1 MSDTAYSPY
10 DWLSCR
16 SDLMKRILGLSLLLF
31 ASIAGLAQGT
41 TSRIAGVVTDSSG
54 ALVSGASVTAIN
66 EGTNATYSMPTG
78 SKGEYVFD
86 SVQIGKYTVRVTM
99 ASFKTFVST
108 GNVLSIGLPT
118 TVNAVLGAGATT
130 EMVEVTGGYD
140 LVQTESSGNFG
151 GIVDNIT
158 LTQLPIVGTRGRNPL
173 SLVTLMPGV
182 VANGGNATGGGVS
195 VNGSRDRA
203 WYYTLDGVD
212 INESSAGGSNSSP
225 THLNPDMLSE
235 FRVLTSNFTPEFG
248 RNSGGQVV
256 MVTRSGSNRFHGNLF
271 EFYQSPFLR
280 ANTAAAK
287 ANGLP
292 RGQFVQ
298 NIPGGSLGGP
308 IFKDKTFFFV
318 NVELLHATQTSV
330 VTRGVYTAAARQGL
344 FRYAS
349 NGKNNP
355 AGSTGASVDAS
366 GNPIV
371 SFGTYN
377 MVAND
382 PFHAGLDPAVQKF
395 LALAPLPNNFS
406 IGDGFNVAGYT
417 FAAPATDKQV
427 DTTYKID
434 HIFNARNS
442 IFGRWYSGHQN
453 TYADAT
459 NSGLQT
465 FPGAPAVVNT
475 LRQPRNLALGYRVT
489 ITPTTTNELLVG
501 MNRFGYSF
509 VNPAL
514 DSSVST
520 PFNFNSYTNL
530 SSASPASVVVSP
542 RNTYISNNRYLTT
555 YQLADNFTWVKNAH
569 TFKAGINFRYGRQI
583 DHRGSIGILNAIP
596 QVAFATSD
604 NPLDTVRYKT
614 PASGINTAT
623 DLPNLYSATND
634 LLGRIGR
641 LTAGYVS
648 NSDGSAFRPAGSI
661 NIMDAR
667 WPEYDFYLQDS
678 WKILPNLVVDYGV
691 RLDAR
696 MAPQFKTGSGLVPN
710 IPLAYGQ
717 NAGAAIS
724 FVPGKYYNNDWNN
737 FGPSVGFAWDPF
749 KKGKTSVR
757 GNFRIAYDRINSFS
771 FSSTVFQ
778 GMPGLTYQLIDS
790 TSGQD
795 NFTAN
800 ARGLRAQN
808 WKAPVP
814 ATTPL
819 ALRTPPAYSANA
831 LTVADPNMKT
841 PAVAMWGLS
850 IQQQIAKDTVFT
862 ITYIGNH
869 GTGLYGGYDTNQS
882 NITSNGFLQAFQ
894 QVQANQDSPLMTQII
909 SKDTRRLA
917 GETGTAFIKR
927 NYASNL
933 SLNNVAGLA
942 NSLATRLQSGTPL
955 VVVSGLPATFFKP
968 YSQYLGG
975 LNVLQIRDYSNYNGL
990 QLQIERRFSKGFLFQ
1005 ANYVYSKTLDVRS
1018 FDPTFTTVGTG
1029 GTQSAAATPF
1039 DYHTPSLN
1047 YAPADFDNTHTVAGN
1062 WVYDLPFGRGR
1073 WLGRNMNRAV
1083 DTLIGGWQIAG
1094 VGNWYSGRPITFY
1107 SGSNTF
1113 SGSVQ
1118 TPASCNGCSP
1128 KMGHI
1133 QLDPSTGILN
1143 FLTTAQKAQFYVPAA
1158 GQNSNLGRNY
1168 FRQAAV
1174 WNVDATLSKSF
1185 TTYHEQFLQ
1194 LRLEA
1199 QNLANNV
1206 TYDTFGSQSIQ
1217 SSVFGRLNAA
1227 TDGVVSNQPRRMQ
1240 LSAKYVF

>member
-1 MSDTAYSPY
+1 
-10 DWLSCR
+10 
-16 SDLMKRILGLSLLLF
+16 MKRILCLSLLLLV
-31 ASIAGLAQGT
+31 SVAGLAQGT
-41 TSRIAGVVTDSSG
+41 TSRIAGVITDSSG
-54 ALVSGASVTAIN
+54 ALVSGASVTVIR
-66 EGTNATYSMPTG
+66 EDTNATYTTTSG

-86 SVQIGKYTVRVTM
+86 SLQIGKYTIRVTM
-99 ASFKTFVST
+99 SSFKTFVST

-118 TVNAVLGAGATT
+118 TVNAVLGVGTT
-130 EMVEVTGGYD
+130 AETVEVMGGYD

-151 GIVDNIT
+151 GIVDNTT
-158 LTQLPIVGTRGRNPL
+158 LTQLPIVGTRGRNPIG
-173 SLVTLMPGV
+173 LVTLIPGV
-182 VANGGNATGGGVS
+182 VSNGSNAAGGGVS

-203 WYYTLDGVD
+203 WNYTLDGVD
-212 INESSAGGSNSSP
+212 INESSSGGSNSSP

-235 FRVLTSNFTPEFG
+235 FRVLTSNFTPEYG

-256 MVTRSGSNRFHGNLF
+256 MVTRSGSNHFHGNLF

-280 ANTAAAK
+280 ANTASAK
-287 ANGLP
+287 AAGLP
-292 RGQFVQ
+292 RGQYVQ
-298 NIPGGSLGGP
+298 NVPGGSLGGP

-330 VTRGVYTAAARQGL
+330 VTRSVYTAAARQGL
-344 FRYAS
+344 FRYATA
-349 NGKNNP
+349 GKNQP
-355 AGSTGASVDAS
+355 YGTAGQSVDAS
-366 GNPIV
+366 GNPV
-371 SFGTYN
+371 VAYGTYN
-377 MVAND
+377 IVAND
-382 PFHAGLDPAVQKF
+382 AFHAGLDPSVQKY
-395 LALAPLPNNFS
+395 LALAPLPNTFTT
-406 IGDGFNVAGYT
+406 GDGFNTAGYT

-434 HIFNARNS
+434 HIFNTRHS

-459 NSGLQT
+459 NGGLQT
-465 FPGAPAVVNT
+465 FPNAPATVNT
-475 LRQPRNLALGYRVT
+475 FRQPRNLAFGYRVN
-489 ITPTTTNELLVG
+489 ITPTTTNEFLLG

-514 DSSVST
+514 DSSVQT
-520 PFNFNSYTNL
+520 PYNFAT
-530 SSASPASVVVSP
+530 VVSP
-542 RNTYISNNRYLTT
+542 RNTYIANNRYLTT
-555 YQLADNFTWVKNAH
+555 YQLADNFTWVKSAH
-569 TFKAGINFRYGRQI
+569 TIKGGINFRYGRQI
-583 DHRGSIGILNAIP
+583 DHRGSIGSLDAVP
-596 QVAFATSD
+596 QVAFSTTD
-604 NPLDTVRYKT
+604 NPVDPAHYNT
-614 PASGINTAT
+614 PTAANGINTAT
-623 DLPNLYSATND
+623 DLPNLYTATNE

-641 LTAGYVS
+641 ISAGYVS
-648 NSDGSAFRPAGSI
+648 NSNGSAFKPADSI
-661 NIMDAR
+661 NIMDHR
-667 WPEYDFYLQDS
+667 WPEYDFYIQDS
-678 WKILPNLVVDYGV
+678 WKILPNLVIDYGV

-696 MAPQFKTGSGLVPN
+696 MAPRFKSAPGLVPSV
-710 IPLAYGQ
+710 PLAYGQ
-717 NAGAAIS
+717 SAGAAIS
-724 FVPGKYYNNDWNN
+724 FVPGQYYKDDWNN
-737 FGPSVGFAWDPF
+737 LGPSVGFAWDPF
-749 KKGKTSVR
+749 KTGKTSVR

-795 NFTAN
+795 NFITN
-800 ARGLRAQN
+800 KEGLRAQS
-808 WKAPVP
+808 WTVPVP
-814 ATTPL
+814 PLTPL

-831 LTVADPNMKT
+831 LTVADPNIKT

-850 IQQQIAKDTVFT
+850 IQQEIAKDTVFT

-894 QVQANQDSPLMTQII
+894 TIQAGGDSPLMTQII
-909 SKDTRRLA
+909 SSDTRRRT
-917 GETGTAFIKR
+917 GETGAAFIKR

-942 NSLATRLQSGTPL
+942 NSLATRLQNPTQANPNGVPL
-955 VVVSGLPATFFKP
+955 VVSSGLPATFFKP

-975 LNVLQIRDYSNYNGL
+975 LNVLQTRDYSNYNGL
-990 QLQIERRFSKGFLFQ
+990 QLQVEKRFSRGLLFQ

-1047 YAPADFDNTHTVAGN
+1047 YAPADFDNTHTIAGN
-1062 WVYDLPFGRGR
+1062 FVYDLPFGRGK
-1073 WLGRNMNRAV
+1073 WIGGNWNRAV
-1083 DTLIGGWQIAG
+1083 DAVVGGWEIASD
-1094 VGNWYSGRPITFY
+1094 GNWYSGRPITFY

-1118 TPASCNGCSP
+1118 TPASCTGCSP
-1128 KMGHI
+1128 HMGHI
-1133 QLDPSTGILN
+1133 QLDPQTGILS
-1143 FLTTAQKAQFYVPAA
+1143 FLTTAQKSMFYVPAA

-1174 WNVDATLSKSF
+1174 WNVDATLSKNF
-1185 TTYHEQFLQ
+1185 TIYHEQVLQ

-1199 QNLANNV
+1199 QNLANNI

-1217 SSVFGRLNAA
+1217 SSVFARLNAA
-1227 TDGVVSNQPRRMQ
+1227 TDGVVNNSPRRMQ
-1240 LSAKYVF
+1240 LSAKYTF

>member
-1 MSDTAYSPY
+1 
-10 DWLSCR
+10 
-16 SDLMKRILGLSLLLF
+16 MKRILCLFLLLVG
-31 ASIAGLAQGT
+31 SIAGLAQGT

-54 ALVSGASVTAIN
+54 ALVSGASVTAIK
-66 EGTNATYSMPTG
+66 EGTNATYTTTSG
-78 SKGEYVFD
+78 SRGEYVFD
-86 SVQIGKYTVRVTM
+86 SLQIGNYTVRVTM
-99 ASFKTFVST
+99 PSFKTFVST

-118 TVNAVLGAGATT
+118 TVNVVLGIGSASQT
-130 EMVEVTGGYD
+130 VEVQGGYD

-158 LTQLPIVGTRGRNPL
+158 LTQLPIVGTRGRNPI

-182 VANGGNATGGGVS
+182 VASGANATGGQIS

-203 WYYTLDGVD
+203 WNYTLDGVD
-212 INESSAGGSNSSP
+212 VNESSSGGGNSSP
-225 THLNPDMLSE
+225 THMNPDMLSE
-235 FRVLTSNFTPEFG
+235 FRVITSNFTPEYG

-256 MVTRSGSNRFHGNLF
+256 MVTRSGSNKFHGNLF
-271 EFYQSPFLR
+271 WFYQSPFLR

-287 ANGLP
+287 AAGLP
-292 RGQFVQ
+292 RGQYVQ
-298 NIPGGSLGGP
+298 NVPGGSLGGP

-330 VTRGVYTAAARQGL
+330 VTRGVYTASARQGL
-344 FRYAS
+344 FRYGTA
-349 NGKNNP
+349 GKNNP
-355 AGSTGASVDAS
+355 AGSAGASVDAS
-366 GNPIV
+366 GNPVV
-371 SFGTYN
+371 SYGTYN

-382 PFHAGLDPAVQKF
+382 PFHVGLDPAVQKY
-395 LALAPLPNNFS
+395 LALAPLPNNFT

-434 HIFNARNS
+434 HIFNTRHS

-459 NSGLQT
+459 NGGLQT

-475 LRQPRNLALGYRVT
+475 LRQPRNLALGYRVN
-489 ITPTTTNELLVG
+489 ITPTVTNEVLVG
-501 MNRFGYSF
+501 MNRFGFAF

-514 DSSVST
+514 DSSVNA

-542 RNTYISNNRYLTT
+542 RSTYISNNRYLTT
-555 YQLADNFTWVKNAH
+555 YQLADNFTWVKSAH
-569 TFKAGINFRYGRQI
+569 TFKAGINFRYGREI
-583 DHRGSIGILNAIP
+583 DHRGSIGVLNAIP
-596 QVAFATSD
+596 QVAFATSN
-604 NPLDTVRYKT
+604 NPVDPRYYNT
-614 PASGINTAT
+614 PTAAVNHIDAAT

-634 LLGRIGR
+634 LLGRIG
-641 LTAGYVS
+641 TIAAGYVS
-648 NSDGSAFRPAGSI
+648 NSDGSAFKPAGSI
-661 NIMDAR
+661 NIMDHR
-667 WPEYDFYLQDS
+667 WPEYDFYVQDS
-678 WKILPNLVVDYGV
+678 WKVLPNLVLDYGV

-696 MAPQFKTGSGLVPN
+696 MAPQFKGAPGLVPSV
-710 IPLAYGQ
+710 PLAYGQ
-717 NAGAAIS
+717 SPGAAIS

-749 KKGKTSVR
+749 NTGKTSVR

-771 FSSTVFQ
+771 FSSSVFQ
-778 GMPGLTYQLIDS
+778 GMPGLTYQLTDA

-795 NFTAN
+795 KFGSTNTQ
-800 ARGLRAQN
+800 GLRAQN

-814 ATTPL
+814 GLSPL
-819 ALRTPPAYSANA
+819 ALRTPPGYGSGA

-841 PAVAMWGLS
+841 PAVTMWGLS
-850 IQQQIAKDTVFT
+850 IQHEIAKNTVFT

-869 GTGLYGGYDTNQS
+869 GTSLYGGYDTNQS
-882 NITSNGFLQAFQ
+882 EINRNGFLQAFQ
-894 QVQANQDSPLMTQII
+894 IVQAGGDSPLMTQII
-909 SKDTRRLA
+909 SSDTRRIG
-917 GETGTAFIKR
+917 GETGAAFLKR

-933 SLNNVAGLA
+933 ALNNVAGLA
-942 NSLATRLQSGTPL
+942 NSLATRLQNPTANAPNGTPL
-955 VVVSGLPATFFKP
+955 AVSSNLPATFFKP

-975 LNVLQIRDYSNYNGL
+975 LNVLQTRDYSNYNGL
-990 QLQIERRFSKGFLFQ
+990 QLQIEKRFSRGFLFQ

-1018 FDPTFTTVGTG
+1018 FDPAFTTVGTG

-1062 WVYDLPFGRGR
+1062 WVYDLPFGRGK
-1073 WLGRNMNRAV
+1073 WVGRNWNRDV
-1083 DTLIGGWQIAG
+1083 NTVIGGWQIAG
-1094 VGNWYSGRPITFY
+1094 DGNWYSGRPITFF

-1118 TPASCNGCSP
+1118 TPASCTGCSP
-1128 KMGHI
+1128 HMGHI
-1133 QLDPSTGILN
+1133 QLDSTGTLS
-1143 FLTTAQKAQFYVPAA
+1143 FLTAAQKAQFYVPAA

-1168 FRQAAV
+1168 FRQAGV

-1194 LRLEA
+1194 VRLEA
-1199 QNLANNV
+1199 QNLANNI

-1227 TDGVVSNQPRRMQ
+1227 TDGVVNNSPRRMQ

>member
-1 MSDTAYSPY
+1 
-10 DWLSCR
+10 
-16 SDLMKRILGLSLLLF
+16 MKQILCWSLLLF
-31 ASIAGLAQGT
+31 VCVAGLAQGT

-54 ALVSGASVTAIN
+54 AAVAGASVTAIR
-66 EGTNATYSMPTG
+66 ESTNATYTTTTAKS
-78 SKGEYVFD
+78 GEYVFD
-86 SVQIGKYTVRVTM
+86 SLQIGSYTIRVTM
-99 ASFKTFVST
+99 AAFKTYVST

-118 TVNAVLGAGATT
+118 TVNAVLGIGSNT
-130 EMVEVTGGYD
+130 ETVEVSGGYD

-151 GIVDNIT
+151 GIIDNVT
-158 LTQLPIVGTRGRNPL
+158 LTQLPIVGTRGRNPI
-173 SLVTLMPGV
+173 SLVSLIPGV
-182 VANGGNATGGGVS
+182 VVSGSNATGGEVS

-203 WYYTLDGVD
+203 WNYTLDGVD
-212 INESSAGGSNSSP
+212 INESSSGGSNSSP

-235 FRVLTSNFTPEFG
+235 FRVLTSNFTPEYG

-256 MVTRSGSNRFHGNLF
+256 MVTRSGTNKFHGNLF
-271 EFYQSPFLR
+271 WFYQSPFLR
-280 ANTAAAK
+280 ANTPQAK
-287 ANGLP
+287 AANPPLP
-292 RGQFVQ
+292 RGQFIQ

-330 VTRGVYTAAARQGL
+330 VTRGVYTASARQGL
-344 FRYAS
+344 FRYATA
-349 NGKNNP
+349 GKNNP
-355 AGSTGASVDAS
+355 VGSTGASVDAS
-366 GNPIV
+366 GNPV
-371 SFGTYN
+371 VPFGTYN
-377 MVAND
+377 MIAND
-382 PFHAGLDPAVQKF
+382 PFHTGLDPAVQKF

-434 HIFNARNS
+434 HIFNSRHS

-453 TYADAT
+453 TYADAV
-459 NSGLQT
+459 NGGLQT

-489 ITPTTTNELLVG
+489 LTPTTTNELLVG

-542 RNTYISNNRYLTT
+542 RNTYIANNRYLTT
-555 YQLADNFTWVKNAH
+555 YQLADNFTWVKNVH

-583 DHRGSIGILNAIP
+583 DHRGSIGSLDAIP
-596 QVAFATSD
+596 QVAFATTD
-604 NPLDTVRYKT
+604 NPLDTVRYNT
-614 PASGINTAT
+614 PTANINSST

-634 LLGRIGR
+634 LLGRIGTI
-641 LTAGYVS
+641 TAGYVS
-648 NSDGSAFRPAGSI
+648 NSDGSAFKPTGSI
-661 NIMDAR
+661 NIMDHR
-667 WPEYDFYLQDS
+667 WPEYDFYIQDS
-678 WKILPNLVVDYGV
+678 WKVVPNLVLDYGI

-696 MAPQFKTGSGLVPN
+696 MAPRFKSAPGLVPSL
-710 IPLAYGQ
+710 PLAYGQ

-724 FVPGKYYNNDWNN
+724 FVPGKYYNDDWNN

-749 KKGKTSVR
+749 KTGKTSIR

-778 GMPGLTYQLIDS
+778 GMPGLTYQLTDA

-795 NFTAN
+795 NFTTN
-800 ARGLRAQN
+800 TQGLRARN

-814 ATTPL
+814 TLTPL
-819 ALRTPPAYSANA
+819 ALRTPPAFSAGA
-831 LTVADPNMKT
+831 LTVADPHMKT

-850 IQQQIAKDTVFT
+850 IQHEIAPNTVLT
-862 ITYIGNH
+862 ITYVGNH
-869 GTGLYGGYDTNQS
+869 GTSLYGGYDTNKS
-882 NITSNGFLQAFQ
+882 EINSNGFLQAFQ
-894 QVQANQDSPLMTQII
+894 TVQAGGDSALMTQII
-909 SKDTRRLA
+909 SSDTRRKS
-917 GETGTAFIKR
+917 GETGAAFIKR

-942 NSLATRLQSGTPL
+942 NSLATRLQNPTTTNPNGVPL
-955 VVVSGLPATFFKP
+955 VVSSLLPATFFKP

-975 LNVLQIRDYSNYNGL
+975 LNVLQTRDYSNYNGL
-990 QLQIERRFSKGFLFQ
+990 QLQIEKRFSRGFLFQ

-1018 FDPTFTTVGTG
+1018 FDPTFTTVSTG

-1039 DYHTPSLN
+1039 DYHTPRLN
-1047 YAPADFDNTHTVAGN
+1047 YAPADFDNTHTIAGN
-1062 WVYDLPFGRGR
+1062 WVYDLPFGRGK
-1073 WLGRNMNRAV
+1073 WIGSNWNRVV
-1083 DTLIGGWQIAG
+1083 DTLVGGWEIAG
-1094 VGNWYSGRPITFY
+1094 DGNWYSGRPITFY

-1118 TPASCNGCSP
+1118 TPASCTGCNSH
-1128 KMGHI
+1128 MGHI
-1133 QLDPSTGILN
+1133 HTDPSTGTLT
-1143 FLTTAQKAQFYVPAA
+1143 FLTAAQKALFFVPAD
-1158 GQNSNLGRNY
+1158 GQNSNTGRNF
-1168 FRQAAV
+1168 FRQAGV
-1174 WNVDATLSKSF
+1174 WNVDATLSKNF
-1185 TTYHEQFLQ
+1185 TIYHEQALQ

-1217 SSVFGRLNAA
+1217 SSVFARLNAA
-1227 TDGVVSNQPRRMQ
+1227 TDGVVNNGPRRMQ
-1240 LSAKYVF
+1240 LSAKYNF